1 MTIFVRFLDG
11 RPIEEGEM
19 SMEPEFLVEIME
31 MNEEIFD
38 AETRCDI
45 FWVLLNKTYPIG
57 IKTIIN
63 WKKLQKP
70 DLT

>member
-1 MTIFVRFLDG
+1 
-11 RPIEEGEM
+11 M

-45 FWVLLNKTYPIG
+45 FCSNEAVGWHHILLLIGKKIFSMPLQPIF
-57 IKTIIN
+57 
-63 WKKLQKP
+63 LMS
-70 DLT
+70 

>member
-1 MTIFVRFLDG
+1 MRQIKFIFGKLVLKVTNFVRFLDG

-45 FWVLLNKTYPIG
+45 FLGTVEQNLPHWY
-57 IKTIIN
+57 
-63 WKKLQKP
+63 
-70 DLT
+70 